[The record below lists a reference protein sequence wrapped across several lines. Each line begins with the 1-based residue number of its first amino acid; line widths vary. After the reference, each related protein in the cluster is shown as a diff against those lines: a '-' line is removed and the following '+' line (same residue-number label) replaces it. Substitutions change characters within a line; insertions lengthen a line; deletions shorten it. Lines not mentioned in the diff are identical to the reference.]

1 MKKGLS
7 LLLSVVMLLSLV
19 SGAFAEQRTVS
30 FLHWRTED
38 KAAYQELID
47 KYEAEHPD
55 VKVEMEIIATGD
67 YDTTLLMRLQGGM
80 VADVFATHLGGSYRD
95 NVASGKLLNFVGID
109 SITSHFTSDAVNY
122 FMVDDALYAAPQT
135 TNAFSVYYNKD
146 IFAQYGLEIP
156 TTLDEFEA
164 VCKTLKDNGVTPMAF
179 AGGETW
185 VTVTFFALMMANCV
199 ADDQI
204 WFEIADGR
212 KTMQDEPGFAD
223 CFCYVR
229 KLREAGYILPESSGI
244 NEKSLLTG
252 FAMGNYAMISTGTWS
267 MSTIRNLNDACNFG
281 LFNMPGTLGTD
292 KGVSHI
298 GLSLCVNK
306 DSAVLDDA
314 VDFAAYMCTPEAVA
328 SLCNA
333 TGQLTPVSDVTLDNA
348 DLAMALALI
357 QTKDGF
363 TSSPHRVPNN
373 AAYDVYCAM
382 TVEAVIADTF
392 DVDERLAYYQG
403 EIDKLNK

>member
-1 MKKGLS
+1 MKRLVC
-7 LLLSVVMLLSLV
+7 LLLSAILALGLV
-19 SGAFAEQRTVS
+19 SGAFAEQRTVT

-55 VKVEMEIIATGD
+55 VKVDMEIIATGD

-95 NVASGKLLNFVGID
+95 NVASGKLLDFTGYD
-109 SITSHFTSDAVNY
+109 AITSHFTPDAVNY
-122 FMVDDALYAAPQT
+122 FKVDDALYAAPQT
-135 TNAFSVYYNKD
+135 TNAFAVYYNKA
-146 IFAQYGLEIP
+146 IFEKYGLAVP
-156 TTLDEFEA
+156 KTLDEFEN
-164 VCKTLKDNGVTPMAF
+164 VCKVLADNGVTPMAF

-185 VTVTFFALMMANCV
+185 VCCTFFALMMANCV
-199 ADDQI
+199 EDDQI

-212 KTMQDEPGFAD
+212 KTMQSEAGFAD
-223 CFCYVR
+223 CFRYVR
-229 KLREAGYILPESSGI
+229 KLREAGYILPESSGVS
-244 NEKSLLTG
+244 EESLLTG
-252 FAMGNYAMISTGTWS
+252 FALGNYAMISTGTWS
-267 MSTIRNLNDACNFG
+267 MSTIRNVDDTCDFG
-281 LFNMPGTLGTD
+281 LFNMPGTLNTD

-306 DSAVLDDA
+306 ESAVLDDA
-314 VDFAAYMCTPEAVA
+314 VDFTAYMCSPEAVA

-333 TGQLTPVSDVTLDNA
+333 TGQLTPVSDVKLDNP
-348 DLAMALALI
+348 DLAMALALM

-382 TVEAVIADTF
+382 TVEAIIADTF